1 MPVYTY
7 TTLNDPSATTG
18 TKAFGIND
26 AGQIVGG
33 YDAGSIG
40 TVHGFLLSGGTYTTL
55 DDPGTDQTQ
64 LSRINNAG
72 EIAGFYFTPGIQG
85 FQYINGSY
93 FPIDDPLAT
102 ATLAEG
108 INDQGQIVGRYLDN
122 DDVSHGFFYSGGLSG
137 AYTTLDDPS
146 ATAIGGTIATGIND
160 AGQIVG
166 YYGNA
171 SGQHGFLAIPN
182 GHGGYSY
189 TTLDVPLATSTTA
202 STMRAR
208 SSAGTA
214 TAPAFTP
221 SSIAEAATSPS
232 TIP

>member
-7 TTLNDPSATTG
+7 TSLNDPSATTG

-85 FQYINGSY
+85 MRPYTRPAH
-93 FPIDDPLAT
+93 PI
-102 ATLAEG
+102 
-108 INDQGQIVGRYLDN
+108 
-122 DDVSHGFFYSGGLSG
+122 SCC
-137 AYTTLDDPS
+137 
-146 ATAIGGTIATGIND
+146 
-160 AGQIVG
+160 
-166 YYGNA
+166 
-171 SGQHGFLAIPN
+171 
-182 GHGGYSY
+182 
-189 TTLDVPLATSTTA
+189 ATSTP
-202 STMRAR
+202 AR
-208 SSAGTA
+208 SRCTILRATPLSERPASVRSDWIGSSAVLL
-214 TAPAFTP
+214 
-221 SSIAEAATSPS
+221 SILQADRRVTQVRSPNS
-232 TIP
+232 RKQWQALLVAVAQARA

>member
-85 FQYINGSY
+85 FQ
-93 FPIDDPLAT
+93 
-102 ATLAEG
+102 
-108 INDQGQIVGRYLDN
+108 
-122 DDVSHGFFYSGGLSG
+122 SG
-137 AYTTLDDPS
+137 D
-146 ATAIGGTIATGIND
+146 
-160 AGQIVG
+160 
-166 YYGNA
+166 
-171 SGQHGFLAIPN
+171 
-182 GHGGYSY
+182 
-189 TTLDVPLATSTTA
+189 TSTT
-202 STMRAR
+202 T
-208 SSAGTA
+208 T
-214 TAPAFTP
+214 
-221 SSIAEAATSPS
+221 
-232 TIP
+232 